1 MSVKNNHFLS
11 FSQRGS
17 ILVYAVL
24 IIVFFAGL
32 AVFLRGSSTPVF
44 SHIADTC
51 HQYEVEYLLDSV
63 NHILNNHLL
72 SAETIDFND
81 DVQVVNR
88 LNEMKTFK
96 IGTAI
101 VTRINSGISAEEAIQ
116 NPEVGIVKK
125 IIVEDVNFK
134 IELEDGTVLSRSRT
148 LQLRVN

>member
-11 FSQRGS
+11 SQRGS

-24 IIVFFAGL
+24 IVVFFAGL

-44 SHIADTC
+44 SHIADTR

-72 SAETIDFND
+72 SETIDFND

-96 IGTAI
+96 IGTAT
-101 VTRINSGISAEEAIQ
+101 VTRINSGISTEMAVQ
-116 NPEVGIVKK
+116 VPEVGVLEKIV
-125 IIVEDVNFK
+125 VEDVNFK

-148 LQLRVN
+148 LHLRVN

>member
-1 MSVKNNHFLS
+1 MSVKNNHLS
-11 FSQRGS
+11 SSQRGS

-24 IIVFFAGL
+24 IVVFFAGL

-44 SHIADTC
+44 SHIADTR

-63 NHILNNHLL
+63 NHILNNHLV
-72 SAETIDFND
+72 SETIDFND

-96 IGTAI
+96 IGTSI
-101 VTRINSGISAEEAIQ
+101 VTRINSGISAEMAVQVLEAGVL
-116 NPEVGIVKK
+116 EKIV
-125 IIVEDVNFK
+125 VEDVDFK

>member
-1 MSVKNNHFLS
+1 MSVQNNHFLPS
-11 FSQRGS
+11 SQRGS

-44 SHIADTC
+44 SHIADTR

-72 SAETIDFND
+72 SESFDLND
-81 DVQVVNR
+81 SIKVANC

-101 VTRINSGISAEEAIQ
+101 VTRINSGISIS
-116 NPEVGIVKK
+116 EVKPISDLGVLEKIV
-125 IIVEDVNFK
+125 VEDVDFK

-148 LQLRVN
+148 LHLRVN